1 MSVSFG
7 RTRVQKWIG
16 SAGWLLISVFRH
28 WIAVAWMWRA
38 GRLQHLS
45 LWTKINPAWQ
55 NCSAFINI
63 TQLSI
68 YTFTN
73 GFFFFGPPTR
83 HIGASSL
90 SSGQARLIE
99 GWKPQALPQPRL
111 PLLTTN
117 PCVWYIRRPPWLC
130 SAAMCCPDSCQVFLL
145 PYALPS
151 CSCCSPEDYGG
162 VHGIYLIVFN

>member
-1 MSVSFG
+1 MSEE
-7 RTRVQKWIG
+7 RKWIG
-16 SAGWLLISVFRH
+16 SAGSLLISVFRH
-28 WIAVAWMWRA
+28 WIAVAWMWRT

-73 GFFFFGPPTR
+73 GIFIFIFLASHKTYRGLLALFGPSRAHRKLETAGSPW
-83 HIGASSL
+83 A
-90 SSGQARLIE
+90 
-99 GWKPQALPQPRL
+99 RL

-117 PCVWYIRRPPWLC
+117 PCVWYIRRSPRLC

-145 PYALPS
+145 PSVLPS